1 MARAVL
7 FCNGEIGDLTYH
19 RSLLKNDDFIIAVD
33 GGGCFCHALDVKPQI
48 AIGDFDSL
56 SPALAAYFEARE
68 TQLIPFPADKNYI
81 DLVLGIEEAKKRG
94 FDDILILGALG
105 GKRAD
110 MHMGNILCLSA
121 YDKNE
126 EKIVIKNEFSEIRFL
141 GEGLPLAFQGEI
153 GDYVSLLPL
162 SDVVETG
169 MSRNLKY
176 QLKGL
181 VFQRG
186 ETRSLSN
193 ELTAAE
199 GELVLTR
206 GNAIIII
213 QKG

>member
-1 MARAVL
+1 MSRAVL
-7 FCNGEIGDLTYH
+7 FCNGEIGDLGYH
-19 RSLLKNDDFIIAVD
+19 QALLKEDDFIIAVD
-33 GGGCFCHALDVKPQI
+33 GGGCFCHAMDLKPQI

-56 SPALAAYFEARE
+56 PPALAAYFEAQE
-68 TQLIPFPADKNYI
+68 TKLIPFPADKNYI
-81 DLVLGIEEAKKRG
+81 DLVLAIEEARKRG

-121 YDKNE
+121 YDKKG
-126 EKIVIKNEFSEIRFL
+126 EKIVIKNEFSEISFL
-141 GEGLPLAFQGEI
+141 REGFPFAFQGEI
-153 GDYVSLLPL
+153 GNYVSLIPL

-169 MSRNLKY
+169 LSRNLKY

-186 ETRSLSN
+186 ETRSISN
-193 ELTAAE
+193 ELTATE
-199 GELVLTR
+199 GELLLVR